1 MVKVDYCYDSVLT
14 EWNGIKDTLDI
25 SPVTKLAI
33 TKAIEKEIAKPSSY
47 TLTTY
52 TDGKMIEEHIHRIC
66 PNPDC
71 GDIIDYYYNG
81 EYRCKTCGQKY
92 IIEDGCK

>member
-1 MVKVDYCYDSVLT
+1 MIKIDYCYDSVLT

-33 TKAIEKEIAKPSSY
+33 TKAIEKEIAKLAIKSTTTNISGV
-47 TLTTY
+47 TTY
-52 TDGKMIEEHIHRIC
+52 QNDLC

-71 GDIIDYYYNG
+71 GVIVSRYFNG
-81 EYRCKTCGQKY
+81 EYICTEYGQKY
-92 IIEDGCK
+92 VIKDAHS